1 VKAAPFDYVAPGSVD
16 EAISALAGARG
27 EAKVLAGGQ
36 SLIPVLAFRL
46 ARPSLLV
53 DLNRIPELS
62 YLRESDDGG
71 LTVGAMTR
79 THELEISP
87 LVAARW
93 PLARDAAPHIGHRQ
107 IRNRGTVG
115 GSIAHAD
122 PAAELPAVA
131 LATRATIV
139 VRGPRGQRTISASEF
154 FVSVFTTALASDE
167 VVTEIRIPPLPRGSG
182 TAFVEVSRRQGDFAL
197 AGAAATVTFDGTV
210 CARAT
215 LVLIGVG
222 ASPIEIPVAGAL
234 RGTGVGESQV
244 AVAAEQARALVDP
257 SSDIHGNAAYRTEL
271 ATVVGRRALLE
282 AARRARAA

>member
-1 VKAAPFDYVAPGSVD
+1 MKAAPFDYVAPTSVD
-16 EAISALAGARG
+16 EAISVLAGARG

-36 SLIPVLAFRL
+36 SLLPVLAFRL

-62 YLRESDDGG
+62 YVRESDDGG

-79 THELEISP
+79 THELEVSP
-87 LVAARW
+87 LVATRW

-131 LATRATIV
+131 LATCATLV
-139 VRGPRGQRTISASEF
+139 VRGPQGRRTIPATEF

-167 VVTEIRIPPLPRGSG
+167 VVTEIRVPPLPGRSGS
-182 TAFVEVSRRQGDFAL
+182 AFVEVSRRQGDFAL

-210 CARAT
+210 CTGAM

-222 ASPIEIPVAGAL
+222 PSPIEIPVAGVL
-234 RGTGVGESQV
+234 CGTGVGERQV
-244 AVAAEQARALVDP
+244 AAAAEQARALVDP
-257 SSDIHGNAAYRTEL
+257 GSDIHGSASYRTEL

-282 AARRARAA
+282 AARRAKVA